1 MKWTDVVE
9 AVSSVVDTIIA
20 LVALIISIRR
30 RPKHKK

>member
-9 AVSSVVDTIIA
+9 AVSSVVNTVIA
-20 LVALIISIRR
+20 LAALIISIRR

>member
-9 AVSSVVDTIIA
+9 AVSSVVDTVIA

-30 RPKHKK
+30 RPKYKK

>member
-9 AVSSVVDTIIA
+9 AVSSVVDTVIA